1 MNILITAGPTREFI
15 DDVRFLSNAS
25 SGRMGCAL
33 ARAAKAAGA
42 SVTFVYGPAPCDP
55 PECDELVRVISAE
68 EMRGAVLE
76 RAPRADAVIMAAAVA
91 DYRPARRIPGKLKKT
106 NEDLVLPLEPTP
118 DILAE
123 LGAQKG
129 GRILV
134 GFALEAVG
142 GLAEADN
149 ARENALRKLR
159 EKNLDLIVV
168 NSPAAMGAERSTVE
182 LLFASGESETLADVS
197 KDDIARRVVSAV
209 EAIGNR

>member
-33 ARAAKAAGA
+33 ARAAKDAGA
-42 SVTFVYGPAPCDP
+42 RVTLVYGPAPCEP
-55 PECDELVRVISAE
+55 PECDELVRVVSAE

-76 RAPRADAVIMAAAVA
+76 RAPHADAVIMSAAVA
-91 DYRPARRIPGKLKKT
+91 DYRPATRIAGKIRKS
-106 NEDLVLPLEPTP
+106 EGELVLPLARNP
-118 DILAE
+118 DIAAE
-123 LGAQKG
+123 IGRSKS
-129 GRILV
+129 GRIHV
-134 GFALEAVG
+134 GFALEV
-142 GLAEADN
+142 DN

-209 EAIGNR
+209 EAIGSR